1 VLQRLDQAISFSR
14 NHELNRL
21 EGSGKVGVITQGVE
35 YLYVKEAERDLGTQ
49 LNILKLGM
57 VYPLD
62 KELIVEFAK
71 QLDVCWW

>member
-1 VLQRLDQAISFSR
+1 
-14 NHELNRL
+14 
-21 EGSGKVGVITQGVE
+21 VE